1 MKKKIGGSPFSFGSL
16 VVLVEVAME
25 KEWMVEEEVAVEEWM
40 VEEEVAMEEEW
51 MVEEEVVVEA
61 EATMEATETEGLCLL
76 VCYYW
81 T

>member
-1 MKKKIGGSPFSFGSL
+1 
-16 VVLVEVAME
+16 ME
-25 KEWMVEEEVAVEEWM
+25 EEWM

-51 MVEEEVVVEA
+51 MVEEEVVKA
-61 EATMEATETEGLCLL
+61 KATMEATETECLCLL

>member
-1 MKKKIGGSPFSFGSL
+1 MTYLVSSTLPNPESTFGVGSL
-16 VVLVEVAME
+16 VVLV
-25 KEWMVEEEVAVEEWM
+25 
-40 VEEEVAMEEEW
+40 EVAMEEEW

>member
-1 MKKKIGGSPFSFGSL
+1 M
-16 VVLVEVAME
+16 
-25 KEWMVEEEVAVEEWM
+25 EEEWV

-51 MVEEEVVVEA
+51 VVEETEVVKA
-61 EATMEATETEGLCLL
+61 EATMEATENECLCLL

>member
-1 MKKKIGGSPFSFGSL
+1 M
-16 VVLVEVAME
+16 
-25 KEWMVEEEVAVEEWM
+25 EEEWV

-51 MVEEEVVVEA
+51 VVEETEVVKA
-61 EATMEATETEGLCLL
+61 EATMEATETECLCLL